1 MGVQRKGD
9 IASRRAFPRDER
21 ANGGQNRLRL
31 GRPERARHEVVLHI
45 HDDEQPFYRHFF
57 RLLDEKIGDVAAAA
71 VRGMHAVRRKL
82 RGIDVL
88 RDTHKDL
95 VHGNERDVP

>member
-1 MGVQRKGD
+1 MCPPDTVRDGEHTPLLRRKIVRAVGVQRKGD

-57 RLLDEKIGDVAAAA
+57 SSL
-71 VRGMHAVRRKL
+71 MRRSAM
-82 RGIDVL
+82 
-88 RDTHKDL
+88 
-95 VHGNERDVP
+95 